1 MYCVHPHAAPLFEDD
16 GRYARIM
23 PYRRARVYIRGELG
37 QQEAGKPVPALV
49 ILGYRALDAPLR
61 FRPANR

>member
-1 MYCVHPHAAPLFEDD
+1 MIGFVLRRLIAAIPTLIAVLTVVFL
-16 GRYARIM
+16 IV
-23 PYRRARVYIRGELG
+23 RVIPGD
-37 QQEAGKPVPALV
+37 PALV